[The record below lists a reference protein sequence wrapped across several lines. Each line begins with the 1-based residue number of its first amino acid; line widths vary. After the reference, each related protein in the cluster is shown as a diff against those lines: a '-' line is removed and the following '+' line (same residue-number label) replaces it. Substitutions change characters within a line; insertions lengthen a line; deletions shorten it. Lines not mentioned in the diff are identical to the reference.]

1 MPVKPRAQGDLVI
14 SIVALVLVV
23 LLGAAAAVMG
33 LFSLAFLDYCPP
45 ENCSVDGAVT
55 AVGTALMIAFV
66 VGLIGLVVT
75 IVALVRR
82 SLAWPFARRHPCA
95 VRGDLRVRRCRL
107 RSCRRWVK
115 PRDQGTSGQRILELA
130 GS

>member
-14 SIVALVLVV
+14 SIVALGLVV

-33 LFSLAFLDYCPP
+33 LFALAFLDDCPP
-45 ENCSVDGAVT
+45 ESCSVDGAVT

-82 SLAWPFARRHPCA
+82 SLAWPFAVGTLVLCA
-95 VRGDLRVRRCRL
+95 VICVFGGVGYAAA
-107 RSCRRWVK
+107 V
-115 PRDQGTSGQRILELA
+115 GG
-130 GS
+130 

>member
-1 MPVKPRAQGDLVI
+1 MPGKPRAPGDLVI
-14 SIVALVLVV
+14 SIVALVLTV

-45 ENCSVDGAVT
+45 VSCSVDGAVT
-55 AVGTALMIAFV
+55 AVGTALMVAFV

-82 SLAWPFARRHPCA
+82 RLAWPFAVGTLVLCA
-95 VRGDLRVRRCRL
+95 VICVVGGVGYAAA
-107 RSCRRWVK
+107 V
-115 PRDQGTSGQRILELA
+115 GA
-130 GS
+130 

>member
-1 MPVKPRAQGDLVI
+1 MPVKPRARGDLVI
-14 SIVALVLVV
+14 SVVALVLTV

-45 ENCSVDGAVT
+45 ETCSADGAVT
-55 AVGTALMIAFV
+55 AVGTALMVAFV

-82 SLAWPFARRHPCA
+82 SLAWPFAVGTLVLCGVICVFGGVGYAAA
-95 VRGDLRVRRCRL
+95 VG
-107 RSCRRWVK
+107 
-115 PRDQGTSGQRILELA
+115 G
-130 GS
+130 